1 MQSILETSCSKYVI
15 LDKIG
20 DGATCT
26 VFKGYILGDSSKK
39 LFAIKIFDLKAQK
52 YYEKEMLINNYL
64 PQNQLKNFLE
74 IYNCGDGFIRYEII
88 DSNIIYSSKTNK
100 SLEKYRGKIFYIV
113 EELCENGELFNYI
126 YELKQGFS
134 EQISAKIFSKILN
147 SLKILHENRIVHRD
161 IKPENIIIGNDFN
174 VKLIDFG
181 FSEILGKEDNFL
193 YDYKGSEI
201 YSSPE
206 IRNRQINGYDGIKS
220 DIFSM
225 GVLLFVI
232 TVGRFPFEK
241 CGYTDRKYRLIMNK
255 KFEDF
260 WCYYQQ
266 YNLTKEF
273 KNLIE
278 HLLCYDPSERYSID
292 EIYSHQWIKNNIY
305 SLFDNNNNDIN
316 DIEIVEELRKRKERM
331 QDKEISI

>member
-1 MQSILETSCSKYVI
+1 MQATLETNCLKYVI
-15 LDKIG
+15 LEKIG
-20 DGATCT
+20 DGSTCT
-26 VFKGYILGDSSKK
+26 VYKGYTLGDLSKK
-39 LFAIKIFDLKAQK
+39 LLAIKIFDLKAKK
-52 YYEKEMLINNYL
+52 YYDKEILINNYL
-64 PQNQLKNFLE
+64 PHEHQNNFLE
-74 IYNCGDGFIRYEII
+74 IFNCGDGYIKREEIDATI
-88 DSNIIYSSKTNK
+88 CYSSKTNN
-100 SLEKYRGKIFYIV
+100 SLDKFNGRVYYIIQQ
-113 EELCENGELFNYI
+113 LCENGELFDYI

-134 EQISAKIFSKILN
+134 EQISAKIFSKILY

-161 IKPENIIIGNDFN
+161 IKPENVIIGNDFDI
-174 VKLIDFG
+174 KLIDFG

-206 IRNRQINGYDGIKS
+206 IRNRNINGYDGIKS
-220 DIFSM
+220 DIFSI
-225 GVLLFVI
+225 GVLLFVM

-241 CGYTDRKYRLIMNK
+241 CGYTDKKYRLIMNK

-292 EIYSHQWIKNNIY
+292 EIYRHQWIKNNTNY
-305 SLFDNNNNDIN
+305 LELFDNSNIN
-316 DIEIVEELRKRKERM
+316 DIEVVEELRKRKEII
-331 QDKEISI
+331 QDKQILI